1 MKTRDPDNDA
11 FLIGFATGLRSATP
25 IAAVARAVTAGE
37 IALPPPFANLAR
49 PRVATAMTVASL
61 GELVVDKLPFTPSR
75 LERRGLIFRSVAG
88 AASGACVAAAQGRP
102 AWRGALPGLLGALAG
117 SFAGYRARTF
127 LTHVALQA
135 GERHRWP
142 PAATQVG
149 VAVAEDAAS
158 VGLSL
163 WVLRRCPK
171 PEARF
176 NTLLGKM

>member
-1 MKTRDPDNDA
+1 MTTQDADNDA

-25 IAAVARAVTAGE
+25 IAAVARAVAAGK
-37 IALPPPFANLAR
+37 IALPLPFANLGR
-49 PRVATAMTVASL
+49 PRVATAMTAASL

-75 LERRGLIFRSVAG
+75 LERRGLIVRSVAG

-117 SFAGYRARTF
+117 SFAGYQARTF
-127 LTHVALQA
+127 FTHVALQA

-142 PAATQVG
+142 PAATRVG
-149 VAVAEDAAS
+149 LAMVEDAAS

-163 WVLRRCPK
+163 WVLRRCRK
-171 PEARF
+171 PE
-176 NTLLGKM
+176 GQI